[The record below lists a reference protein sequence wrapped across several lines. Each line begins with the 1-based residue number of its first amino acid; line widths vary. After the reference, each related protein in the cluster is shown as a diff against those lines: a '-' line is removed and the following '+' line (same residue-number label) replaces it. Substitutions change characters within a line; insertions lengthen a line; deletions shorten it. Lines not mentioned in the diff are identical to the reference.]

1 MRLEY
6 GWLSHGLYNLPP
18 EEKSKEEWQRSLDRA
33 RSVPVVENDLTRE
46 YLEARQVSYVD
57 PTTLCYWKGYKKLQ
71 RKRHR
76 MGEYCRSNLDWD
88 WDLSSSLKR
97 LFRIDR
103 PRSSSRPE
111 GAVHQGDKGVPT
123 IHRGINGGTL
133 EVSIHEKAPNVLE
146 KVVRI
151 RYETEAGEVR
161 YKTFHAEPS
170 VEDVTSGAGAD
181 PKPRPSSAQ
190 ETGKLA
196 SRVRAK

>member
-6 GWLSHGLYNLPP
+6 GLLSDGLYNLGP
-18 EEKSKEEWQRSLDRA
+18 EKKSEEEWQRSLDRA
-33 RSVPVVENDLTRE
+33 RSVSVVENDVTRRF
-46 YLEARQVSYVD
+46 LEARQAKGWF
-57 PTTLCYWKGYKKLQ
+57 PTLEWKCYKKLQ

-76 MGEYCRSNLDWD
+76 MEEYCRSNLDWD
-88 WDLSSSLKR
+88 WDPSSCLKR

-103 PRSSSRPE
+103 PRSSSRTE
-111 GAVHQGDKGVPT
+111 GAGHLGDKGVPT

-133 EVSIHEKAPNVLE
+133 EVSIPEKAPNVLE
-146 KVVRI
+146 KVVRV
-151 RYETEAGEVR
+151 RYKTEAGEVR

-190 ETGKLA
+190 DTGELA